1 MVGENCAESVGILGA
16 GLSGVLMGMQL
27 KRRGFD
33 DFVIYEKEADVGG
46 TWYRNTWPGLHCDV
60 ASHLYSYTFEPN
72 PDWTQAF
79 ASQPEILSYIR
90 SCAEKYGLLDHLR
103 FGARVETARYDEAAG
118 LWQLETEAG
127 LQPTH
132 RVLVSATG
140 GLTEPNY
147 PKVEGLDQ
155 FAGIKW
161 HSGAWRHDVDLSGL
175 TVAVVGSAASAV
187 QVIPEVVK
195 RSGKTVVFQRS
206 PNWVMPRNNTEFSDA
221 QKVAFRDETTHRSYC
236 RKLYRGTLLM
246 HNAFRRQPRAIEAMR
261 HVGLRHMRSAIDDPE
276 LLELL
281 TPSYEPGCK
290 RIVVSDDYYP
300 AFAQSNT
307 RLVPH
312 GVTGLTRDGV
322 IAADGS
328 ETKVDAVIFCT
339 GYKLGSR
346 ADGSPAVEVYGR
358 GGERL
363 TNALARRPESYRGV
377 AVPGFPNYFTICGVN
392 GVAAYVSLFKS
403 AEICSDF
410 ISDRIEEIRDE
421 NLLSVEVQADAT
433 HSYNEVIQAQL
444 QEMSWATGQCTNFYR
459 NHEGRVLSF
468 HPYTLGRMRRELR
481 SLGRRD
487 FNIERQR
494 PVNT

>member
-1 MVGENCAESVGILGA
+1 VGESEEGTVGILGA

-33 DFVIYEKEADVGG
+33 NFVIYEKEPDVGG

-72 PDWTQAF
+72 PDWSQAF
-79 ASQPEILSYIR
+79 ASQPEIQAYIR

-103 FGARVETARYDEAAG
+103 FGVTVDAARYDEAAG
-118 LWQLETEAG
+118 HWQLDTAG
-127 LQPTH
+127 GVTANH

-140 GLTEPNY
+140 GLTEPNF

-161 HSGAWRHDVDLSGL
+161 HSAAWRHDVDLSGL
-175 TVAVVGSAASAV
+175 RVAVVGSAASAV

-195 RSGKTVVFQRS
+195 RAGKTFVFQRS
-206 PNWVMPRNNTEFSDA
+206 PNWVMPRNNTNFSDA
-221 QKVAFRDETTHRSYC
+221 QKDAFRDVATHRSYC
-236 RKLYRGTLLM
+236 RKLYRRTLLM
-246 HNAFRRQPRAIEAMR
+246 YNAFRRHPRAIEIMR
-261 HVGLRHMRSAIDDPE
+261 SVGLGHMRSAIDDPE
-276 LLELL
+276 LIELL

-300 AFAQSNT
+300 AFAQSNI
-307 RLVPH
+307 RLIPH

-328 ETKVDAVIFCT
+328 ETKVDVVIFCT

-363 TNALARRPESYRGV
+363 NSALARRPESYRGV

-392 GVAAYVSLFKS
+392 GVAAYASLFKS

-410 ISDRIEEIRDE
+410 ISDRIEEIWDE
-421 NLLSVEVQADAT
+421 DLLSVEVKADET
-433 HSYNEVIQAQL
+433 HDYNEVIQAQL
-444 QEMSWATGQCTNFYR
+444 QDMSWATGQCTNFYR
-459 NHEGRVLSF
+459 NREGRVLSF

-487 FNIERQR
+487 FYIEQQR
-494 PVNT
+494 SANY